1 MQLQKL
7 LPQIKERG
15 AALWAISTDS
25 LAESQALAQ
34 RLKLTFPLGVDPELR
49 VIRRYGVEMAD
60 RAIAVPATFV
70 LRAGDGQIV
79 YRYIGESIFDRPA
92 AEAILESLEQA
103 RAR

>member
-1 MQLQKL
+1 MQQI
-7 LPQIKERG
+7 LPQIRERG
-15 AALWAISTDS
+15 ATLWALSTDS

-49 VIRRYGVEMAD
+49 IIRQYGVEMAD
-60 RAIAVPATFV
+60 RPIAVPATFV

-92 AEAILESLEQA
+92 AEAILKSLEQA
-103 RAR
+103 RR